1 MKVPEPKKLPSG
13 SWFIRLRLG
22 GESYPFT
29 APTQKQCRD
38 MARTFKADYL
48 IGRKIEAATKS
59 EEEPET
65 PQTIRQMFDAY
76 LLNKDATLSPSTIRF
91 YRTVQKHRFQTIM
104 DIPPADVSKE
114 LWQKM
119 VNDESKRYKPK
130 TVRNSYMAIKTVVL
144 DQSGVMLPRV
154 TTPAKIVSTKKFLEP
169 SEIQVFIKAVAPTK
183 YAVPLLLALS
193 SMRISEI
200 DALDWQDIPKDA
212 EFVTV
217 KGARVLN
224 EDNEYVTKAQNKN
237 ETSTRPIPILIPE
250 LKDAIE
256 RDRKKSGSVIP
267 CSQNNLRLAC
277 HRICQQAGVTDVGVH
292 ELRHSFASLCYHLRV
307 PEEIAMQIG
316 GWSDAKTMREI
327 YTHIAQ
333 EDIKHYKNALSDFFA
348 NSQKAE

>member
-1 MKVPEPKKLPSG
+1 
-13 SWFIRLRLG
+13 
-22 GESYPFT
+22 
-29 APTQKQCRD
+29 
-38 MARTFKADYL
+38 MA
-48 IGRKIEAATKS
+48 GRKIDALQDGESDSAKS
-59 EEEPET
+59 ITLREL
-65 PQTIRQMFDAY
+65 FDAY

-91 YRTVQKHRFQTIM
+91 YRTVQKNRFQTVM
-104 DIPPADVSKE
+104 DIPPSDVPKE

-130 TVRNSYMAIKTVVL
+130 TVRNGYMAIKTVVS
-144 DQSGVMLPRV
+144 DQTGILLPKV
-154 TTPAKIVSTKKFLEP
+154 TLPSKIISNKQFLRPA
-169 SEIQVFIKAVAPTK
+169 EIQTFIKAVAPTK

-200 DALDWQDIPKDA
+200 DALDWKDIPKDA

-237 ETSTRPIPILIPE
+237 ETSARPVPILIPE

-333 EDIKHYKNALSDFFA
+333 EDIEHYKTSLASFFSQAESDT
-348 NSQKAE
+348 